1 MSSFPLSSRWTR
13 GERAFGLV
21 LILIIVGVIVSM
33 FVVVFTAK
41 HYSGEY
47 FEQDA
52 TNPSLYYVY
61 IHEVDNPDN
70 RYKIEVT
77 SKLYAKHIAECVDTR
92 MNMKSEGYVVYNG
105 EPLPYEVITN
115 ENKGADSE

>member
-1 MSSFPLSSRWTR
+1 MSSFPLSSRWTK
-13 GERAFGLV
+13 GERAFGLF
-21 LILIIVGVIVSM
+21 LIFVIVGIIALM
-33 FVVVFTAK
+33 FITVFTAK

-61 IHEVDNPDN
+61 VHEVDNPDN

-92 MNMKSEGYVVYNG
+92 LNMKSEGYVVYNG
-105 EPLPYEVITN
+105 EPLPYEVITDEN
-115 ENKGADSE
+115 ERTSPE